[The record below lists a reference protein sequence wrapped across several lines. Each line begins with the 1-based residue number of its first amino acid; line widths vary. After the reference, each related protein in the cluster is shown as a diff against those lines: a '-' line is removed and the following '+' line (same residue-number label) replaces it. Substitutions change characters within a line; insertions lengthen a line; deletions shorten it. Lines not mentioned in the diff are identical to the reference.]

1 MIVMKHMKVMMMN
14 IVQKKIIDMG
24 KLTKYEKLMRQDRAR
39 MDLSIAIQRVLMEF
53 ESKEEPGYEYSELD
67 IINVLSKIVC
77 NKTPIGN

>member
-1 MIVMKHMKVMMMN
+1 MN